1 MCGYSPAFTG
11 HATQCDECIGSEDSH
26 RDKIL
31 ELNVKGSE
39 VTRSMFVLFYRQVS
53 EAQSDAE
60 DEWCKCVITTFW
72 LNGKFLVIVIISCN
86 LY

>member
-1 MCGYSPAFTG
+1 VLTG
-11 HATQCDECIGSEDSH
+11 HTTLCDIGSEDSH

-39 VTRSMFVLFYRQVS
+39 VTRGMFVLFCQQVL
-53 EAQSDAE
+53 EAQSDDE
-60 DEWCKCVITTFW
+60 DEWCKCIITTYW
-72 LNGKFLVIVIISCN
+72 LDGKFLVIVIISHN